1 MTLYRDE
8 GIVLR
13 TYKLGEADRI
23 VVFFTVG
30 RGKVRAVAKGVRK
43 TRSRF
48 GGRLEPPNRISLQL
62 YEGRELDIV
71 TQAETIEY
79 HPALRDD
86 LERLTDAIALVE
98 AVDQVTQEG
107 ERAPAL
113 YRMLAGALRTLAQHE
128 PRSPLLVAAFYWKLL
143 ALEGVAPVLDRC
155 VRCDGGTGGEG
166 GNGADLVSFDPVE
179 GGALCREHRR
189 GPALEPGALD
199 LIRRILGG
207 DLAAVL
213 QEPPG
218 RPAAAASGLA
228 TTALEAHIE
237 RRLRT
242 VHLLGQA

>member
-23 VVFFTVG
+23 VVFFTAG

-71 TQAETIEY
+71 TQAETIEF
-79 HPALRDD
+79 HPALRED
-86 LERLTDAIALVE
+86 LERLTDAIAVVE

-107 ERAPAL
+107 EPAPAL
-113 YRMLAGALRTLAQHE
+113 YRMLAGALRTLARHE

-143 ALEGVAPVLDRC
+143 ALEGVAPVLDCC
-155 VRCDGGTGGEG
+155 VRCESGAGGEG
-166 GNGADLVSFDPVE
+166 GAGADLVSFDPVE

-213 QEPPG
+213 EEPPG
-218 RPAAAASGLA
+218 RPAAAVSSLA